1 LGDYLL
7 AVYSRTFLEYF
18 EQKSLKFS
26 SHYYV
31 MVYIKNLSKNV
42 IVKKIQIHLQML
54 LLFKNIGYNDFKM
67 FLGIFHSLNWF
78 QTFKVYIP
86 IH

>member
-1 LGDYLL
+1 
-7 AVYSRTFLEYF
+7 
-18 EQKSLKFS
+18 
-26 SHYYV
+26 

-42 IVKKIQIHLQML
+42 IVKKIQIHLQMF